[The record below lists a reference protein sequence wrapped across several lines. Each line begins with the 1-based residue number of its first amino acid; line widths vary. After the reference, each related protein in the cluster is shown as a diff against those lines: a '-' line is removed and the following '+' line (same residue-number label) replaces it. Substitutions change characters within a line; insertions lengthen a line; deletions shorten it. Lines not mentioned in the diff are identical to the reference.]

1 MVWGETE
8 PYQAWDVALSLSL
21 SLAELSWINAA
32 AQLININLD
41 QTLMLRSEEN

>member
-21 SLAELSWINAA
+21 AERSWINAA